1 LDVKSAIKFMLI
13 STLCFACMNS
23 GVKYL
28 VHFDTYQIVFFRSAG
43 SLIFTLAYLYRKKMS
58 VLGNNNKML
67 FFRSVVGITSM
78 TLFFMSTKY
87 IPIGIAVSL
96 RYLAPIFAAIF
107 SVVFLKEKIKYWQ
120 WIFFFIAFVGVLVL
134 KGFDTHMD
142 SYGLFLAV
150 TSAVFSGLVFILI
163 SKMGKSE
170 HPVVVVNYFMFIA
183 TVVGG
188 ILSINNWKN
197 PHGIEWLVIFGLGF
211 FGYFAQ
217 LYLTKAFQVA
227 STNQVAPLNYLEVI
241 FTVIAG
247 ALLFNEIYTLW
258 SILGILM
265 IIIGLV
271 LNFRYKAN
279 T

>member
-1 LDVKSAIKFMLI
+1 
-13 STLCFACMNS
+13 MNS

-28 VHFDTYQIVFFRSAG
+28 AHFSTYQIVFFRSAG
-43 SLIFTLAYLYRKKMS
+43 SLFFTLAYLYKNKMS
-58 VLGNNNKML
+58 VYGNNNKML
-67 FFRSVVGITSM
+67 FLRSVVGITSM

-107 SVVFLKEKIKYWQ
+107 SVVLLKEKIKYWQ
-120 WIFFFIAFVGVLVL
+120 WVFFFMAFAGVVVL
-134 KGFDTHMD
+134 KGLDTHINN
-142 SYGLFLAV
+142 YGLMLAV
-150 TSAVFSGLVFILI
+150 ISAVFSGLVFILI

-188 ILSINNWKN
+188 VLSIGNWQN
-197 PHGIEWLVIFGLGF
+197 PHGVEWLVVFSLGF

-247 ALLFNEIYTLW
+247 AFLFNEIYTLW
-258 SILGILM
+258 SIIGILM